1 MKKLLLVL
9 IGTLTLSACSSQKD
23 EATVYF
29 TNQIT
34 PEGFMKIYQT
44 ISDNLEGKV
53 GVKVHFGEEG
63 NTYYVKPELFKNI
76 VLDCKGTFIETNV
89 LYKSPRQ
96 QTSSHIALAK
106 SHGFTYAPIDI
117 LDAQGELA
125 IENVDNCQHYK
136 KFFVGKNLDSYNS
149 FLIISHFKGH
159 GSSGFGGAIK
169 NISMGFATPKGKL
182 AMHRN
187 NFPVCDKKRCI
198 NCDSCAIQ
206 CPVNAIKT
214 NPFTLDVE
222 KCIGCGKCIEVCPND
237 ALRYPRE
244 KEDMQTIFC
253 ERLVEYAKAIHDRY
267 KKMVYINVLVDIST
281 SCDCSR
287 NPGKPFVPNIGI
299 LASTD
304 IVAIEKASHDLVAKA
319 HHCADPF
326 LAASNASGLRQI
338 EYAYSLGLGQ
348 KNYRLINID
357 TNETTTVKT
366 KL

>member
-1 MKKLLLVL
+1 MKRILIFLLG
-9 IGTLTLSACSSQKD
+9 IIALTGCSSSKN
-23 EATVYF
+23 ESAVYF
-29 TNQIT
+29 TDKIT

-44 ISDNLEGKV
+44 IEKELDGKV

-63 NTYYVKPELFKNI
+63 NTYYVKPELFKDV

-96 QTSSHIALAK
+96 QTESHIELAK

-117 LDAQGELA
+117 LDSEGEMV
-125 IENVDNCQHYK
+125 IENVEGCQHYH
-136 KFFVGKNLDSYNS
+136 KFFFGKNLDNYNS

-187 NFPVCDKKRCI
+187 NFPVCDHNRCT
-198 NCDSCAIQ
+198 NCDSCALE
-206 CPVNAIKT
+206 CPANAITT
-214 NPFTLDVE
+214 NPFTIDVE
-222 KCIGCGKCIEVCPND
+222 KCTGCGKCIDVCPND
-237 ALRYPRE
+237 ALRYPKE
-244 KEDMQTIFC
+244 KEDVQTIFC

-281 SCDCSR
+281 SCDCSK

-319 HHCADPF
+319 HHCSDPF
-326 LAASNASGLRQI
+326 LKANNVSGLRQI
-338 EYAYSLGLGQ
+338 EYAYELGMGQ

-357 TNETTTVKT
+357 TNETTVVKAD
-366 KL
+366 